1 MHLLSRRS
9 LLQGAL
15 FGSGTLLQKANA
27 ALKKMKITRIT
38 YWESPVNRP
47 IFNQNMDVVMVETDA
62 GITGIGEGGSK
73 QMIEQCAGL
82 LIGQDPG
89 KIQHLWQWMYRN
101 YFYPPG
107 REKLHALGALDLA
120 LWDIK
125 GKALDVPVYELL
137 GGLTREYVECYSTGY
152 PGKGTPRENG
162 AACIRDGYKAYRTGV
177 TGPGDNGVFDPMKEV
192 RRTHAFCKE
201 LAEGVHSEGGE
212 WAIDYHTRLDFPDA
226 VRLSTLLEPLEP
238 LFCEDLVRSENPGVY
253 KQLRQLVKVPIAVG
267 EQFGDKWDINE
278 LIEGRLIDYNR
289 ITLPNAGG
297 ITELV
302 KQAAICET
310 HYVGLVPHF
319 TGPVAEAACVHVCGS
334 FGGRAIMEM
343 AGLFRA
349 ETLPHLPRVFDF
361 RNGKMWPVDRPG
373 LGVTV
378 DTGKMKPI
386 TEVTQFSKPIP
397 IYKRPDGS
405 ITNW

>member
-1 MHLLSRRS
+1 MLTRRS
-9 LLQGAL
+9 LLQSAL
-15 FGSGTLLQKANA
+15 LGSGTLLSRANA
-27 ALKKMKITRIT
+27 ALKKMKITKIT

-47 IFNQNMDVVMVETDA
+47 IFNQNMDVVMIETDA

-82 LIGQDPG
+82 LIGEDPSR
-89 KIQHLWQWMYRN
+89 IQHLWQWMYRN

-107 REKLHALGALDLA
+107 REKLHAIGALDLA
-120 LWDIK
+120 LWDLK

-137 GGLTREYVECYSTGY
+137 GGLTREYVECYSTGF
-152 PGKGTPRENG
+152 PHRGPIREAG
-162 AACIRDGYKAYRTGV
+162 AACIKAGYRAYRTGV
-177 TGPGDNGVFDPMKEV
+177 TGPGDNGVFESRKEV
-192 RRTHAFCKE
+192 NRTYEHCKE
-201 LAEGVHSEGGE
+201 LYEGVKSADGE
-212 WAIDYHTRLDFPDA
+212 WAIDYHTRLDFADA

-253 KQLRQLVKVPIAVG
+253 RELRKLVKVPIAVG
-267 EQFGDKWDINE
+267 EQFGDRWDINE

-289 ITLPNAGG
+289 ITLPNSGG

-302 KQAAICET
+302 KQAALCET

-319 TGPVAEAACVHVCGS
+319 TGPIAETALVHVCGS
-334 FGGRAIMEM
+334 FGGPAIMEM
-343 AGLFRA
+343 SNLFA
-349 ETLPHLPRVFDF
+349 SGLPHLPRHYDH
-361 RNGKMWPVDRPG
+361 RNGKMWPVNQPG
-373 LGVTV
+373 LGVEV
-378 DTGKMKPI
+378 DQSKMKLI
-386 TEVTQFSKPIP
+386 TEVSKFNKPIP